1 MSRPHLKLT
10 DHDLRRMLAV
20 ACAAAVI
27 AMLAAVVLG
36 GTLLATRDDVD
47 KSQTAIRTNKNNA
60 TVAKKAATTAVKKAA
75 VVERKQKR
83 LEVKVVQTRVLVKQ
97 TRTVLKQV
105 GILGNPGMR
114 GPRGLPGLGLEPTQ
128 AALDAAVARYCA
140 NNACSKPPTTEQV
153 YAAIQAC
160 ADAGGCRGPSGVAGK
175 DGKDAPP
182 VTDQQLDAS
191 TARYCDAHGGCSGPQ
206 GAPGVNGMDG
216 APGTPAGPFT
226 FSWDDLNGRTH
237 VCSIDP
243 TLGAAVVQPCSP

>member
-1 MSRPHLKLT
+1 MT
-10 DHDLRRMLAV
+10 DEQLHRLV
-20 ACAAAVI
+20 AAACFA
-27 AMLAAVVLG
+27 AMLSFAAVLVVSGIILS
-36 GTLLATRDDVD
+36 TRSDVD
-47 KSQTAIRTNKNNA
+47 KSQTAIQTNKDNA
-60 TVAKKAATTAVKKAA
+60 TVAKRAATTAVKKAA

-128 AALDAAVARYCA
+128 AALDAAVTRYCA

-175 DGKDAPP
+175 DGRDAPP

-206 GAPGVNGMDG
+206 GVPGVNGVDG

-237 VCSIDP
+237 VCSVDP
-243 TLGAAVVQPCSP
+243 TLGPAVVQPCSS